1 MKIKSFLASF
11 LAIFMLSMSGA
22 WADSVVNPIDQALEN
37 QGYLIKVSKCS
48 DQCDALFE
56 SCMASCMGL
65 SDSNGWLNSEVS
77 SSRKI
82 CENRC
87 YSAKSSCK
95 SSC

>member
-11 LAIFMLSMSGA
+11 LAIFILSMSGA

-48 DQCDALFE
+48 DQCNAMYS
-56 SCMASCMGL
+56 SCMAGCVG
-65 SDSNGWLNSEVS
+65 LNSKNGSLFIS
-77 SSRKI
+77 SDRGK
-82 CENRC
+82 CEGRC

>member
-48 DQCDALFE
+48 SQCSALHQ
-56 SCMASCMGL
+56 SCMAGCDGLRGSDKAKCVNHCGNAKIKCKASC
-65 SDSNGWLNSEVS
+65 
-77 SSRKI
+77 
-82 CENRC
+82 
-87 YSAKSSCK
+87 
-95 SSC
+95 